1 MEKEALV
8 AESVPESLI
17 YEEIDGQPIYY
28 RGYREVLAGQ
38 KKLEDIM
45 GCSDV
50 QGLVVSVLLDHL
62 YHQVDKSKYRIV
74 TNEIGLHVDTG
85 SNLSSDIALYDKA
98 LLQKTPLK
106 NKYFAIPPRAV
117 IEVDTNAETSNFNA
131 SADYY
136 HLKTEK
142 LFEFGVKEIIWFFT
156 KTRKVSVAYPQQ
168 DWLTKDWSK
177 PVNLLGTY
185 SFSLAELLEAEGIK
199 LPS

>member
-1 MEKEALV
+1 MEKETLI
-8 AESVPESLI
+8 AESVPDSLI

-62 YHQVDKSKYRIV
+62 YHQVDRSKYRII
-74 TNEIGLHVDTG
+74 TNEIGLHIDIG
-85 SNLSSDIALYDKA
+85 NNLSSDIALYDKA

-117 IEVDTNAETSNFNA
+117 IEVDTNAETSDFNA

-156 KTRKVSVAYPQQ
+156 KTRKVSVSHPQQ

-185 SFSLAELLEAEGIK
+185 SFSLADLLKAEGID
-199 LPS
+199 LPA